1 MARRPARP
9 GAQPCPGSAARSPRA
24 EVDRHRPRPG
34 RGGLAFRAGRAL
46 PAGARPL
53 PHPLP
58 HRVADAPRRRSPD
71 LHRPRGGRHRAPGRV
86 RRGGGVQ
93 PRVQAPPGLAPRT
106 VARTAPAPDDFRN
119 DPSGP
124 RRWAQVTLPAL
135 SVLDLVPVRS
145 GQATAD
151 ALASTLSLARVAD
164 RLGYQRYWL
173 AEHHN
178 MPAVAATNPPVLIA
192 LVAGA
197 TDRIRVGSGGVM
209 LPNHAPLVVAEQFA
223 LLEAAFPG
231 RIDLGIGRAPGS
243 DPVTS
248 YALRHGAGGVS
259 DEAVNRFPEYVDN
272 VLAMMEPAGVGL
284 SIQGRT
290 YPLKATPGARSVP
303 TIWLLGSSDYSAR
316 LAAEKGMPYV
326 FAHHFSGSGTAE
338 ALELYRS
345 TFRPSPE
352 LLEPRTFLTVNAVV
366 AETEEEAARLA
377 LPQLQAMLAL

>member
-1 MARRPARP
+1 M
-9 GAQPCPGSAARSPRA
+9 
-24 EVDRHRPRPG
+24 
-34 RGGLAFRAGRAL
+34 
-46 PAGARPL
+46 
-53 PHPLP
+53 
-58 HRVADAPRRRSPD
+58 PD
-71 LHRPRGGRHRAPGRV
+71 FP
-86 RRGGGVQ
+86 Q
-93 PRVQAPPGLAPRT
+93 
-106 VARTAPAPDDFRN
+106 
-119 DPSGP
+119 
-124 RRWAQVTLPAL
+124 L

-145 GQATAD
+145 DQTTAD
-151 ALASTLSLARVAD
+151 ALAATLALARTAD
-164 RLGYQRYWL
+164 GLGYQRYWL

-178 MPAVAATNPPVLIA
+178 MPAVAATNPPVLIG

-197 TDRIRVGSGGVM
+197 TQRIRVGSGGVM

-259 DEAVNRFPEYVDN
+259 DEAVTHFPEYVDN
-272 VLAMMEPAGVGL
+272 VLAMMEPDGVGL
-284 SIQGRT
+284 ALQGRT
-290 YPLKATPGARSVP
+290 YPLKATPVAQSVP

-352 LLEPRTFLTVNAVV
+352 LAEPRTFLTVNVAV
-366 AETEEEAARLA
+366 AETDEEARRLA
-377 LPQLQAMLAL
+377 LPQLHAMVTLRTGGDLQPQRLVEEAEKVELPPAHLELMEAMSERWVIGAPDRARSRVAELATTYGVDEVMVHPVAGAFVGTEPGSAPAREETLRLLVG

>member
-1 MARRPARP
+1 MSH
-9 GAQPCPGSAARSPRA
+9 QP
-24 EVDRHRPRPG
+24 
-34 RGGLAFRAGRAL
+34 
-46 PAGARPL
+46 
-53 PHPLP
+53 
-58 HRVADAPRRRSPD
+58 
-71 LHRPRGGRHRAPGRV
+71 
-86 RRGGGVQ
+86 
-93 PRVQAPPGLAPRT
+93 T
-106 VARTAPAPDDFRN
+106 
-119 DPSGP
+119 
-124 RRWAQVTLPAL
+124 L
-135 SVLDLVPVRS
+135 SVLDLVPVRAD
-145 GQATAD
+145 QATGDAVAATLALARTAD
-151 ALASTLSLARVAD
+151 AL
-164 RLGYQRYWL
+164 GYERYWL

-178 MPAVAATNPPVLIA
+178 MPAVAATNPPVLIG

-231 RIDLGIGRAPGS
+231 RIDLGIGRAPGT

-259 DEAVNRFPEYVDN
+259 DEAVTRFPEYVDN

-284 SIQGRT
+284 SVQGRT
-290 YPLKATPGARSVP
+290 HSLRATPLARSVP

-338 ALELYRS
+338 ALALYRS

-352 LLEPRTFLTVNAVV
+352 LAEPRTFLTVNAVV
-366 AETEEEAARLA
+366 AATAEEARRLA
-377 LPQLQAMLAL
+377 LPQLHAMLALRTGAELRPQRLVEEAEKVELPPAHLELVERMAERWVIDAPDPARTRIADLAAAYDVDEVMIHPVAGAYTGTEPGVSPAREETLRLLAP